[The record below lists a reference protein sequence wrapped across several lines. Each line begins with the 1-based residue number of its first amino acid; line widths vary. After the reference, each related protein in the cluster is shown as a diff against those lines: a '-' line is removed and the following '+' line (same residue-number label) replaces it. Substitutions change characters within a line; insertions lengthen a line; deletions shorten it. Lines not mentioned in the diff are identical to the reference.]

1 MRCWGLKCVPQ
12 CLSATGRARTG
23 GNAEEPP
30 CLALVTQDSSTFYCT
45 ALLMLQKCFLIG
57 PEVTGFIGSTVA
69 LAECD
74 TAGRPITLLVVW
86 YSTACSCLTTAK
98 ERTAS
103 TEATSRQA
111 GQDITGWLTKSKF
124 YAIFTASRHWA
135 PSWARWLHSPPHRRL
150 QNLFWCYLPSA
161 ARSP

>member
-1 MRCWGLKCVPQ
+1 MPQ

-30 CLALVTQDSSTFYCT
+30 WPALHSLRKTR

-74 TAGRPITLLVVW
+74 TAGRPITLLVLW
-86 YSTACSCLTTAK
+86 YSTACSCLTTAT

-111 GQDITGWLTKSKF
+111 GQDITG
-124 YAIFTASRHWA
+124 
-135 PSWARWLHSPPHRRL
+135 
-150 QNLFWCYLPSA
+150 
-161 ARSP
+161 